1 MQSIVLSHK
10 METENSTTLEVEIE
24 RILPGG
30 VGLAHADG
38 KTIFVALAAP
48 GDRLRVTIDR
58 VQGNLSFASIKEI
71 LTPSPV
77 RVEPPCP
84 YFGRCGGCDFQQMTY
99 EAQLAAKAEI
109 IRDCLRRIAHLEN
122 PPDIAVHAS
131 PKEWRYRARATW
143 QVDQEQESVGYYERA
158 SRRVCDVADCAVLVP
173 ALQTTLEQVR
183 ATKREALPDGLKHI
197 DVVVGDDGVSLAPEF
212 ADFRTREVSLN
223 VFDEVYSYDA
233 EAFFQINQDLLAP
246 LIATALPNVTG
257 ETALDL
263 YCGVGLFTLP
273 LARRFSRVLGIEANP
288 AASRFARRNLQQAQ
302 FDNTKI
308 ITSTVTEWL
317 RANVRRLGSVDL
329 ILLDPP
335 RAGAESVVIKSILDL
350 HPKRISYVSC
360 DPATLAR
367 DLKKLLAGGYAL
379 DSIAAFDMFP
389 QTHHVETVVQ
399 LIGEITSS

>member
-1 MQSIVLSHK
+1 
-10 METENSTTLEVEIE
+10 METENTMSLEVEIE

-30 VGLAHADG
+30 VGLAHTG
-38 KTIFVALAAP
+38 GMTIFVALAAP
-48 GDRLRVTIDR
+48 GDRLSVTIDR
-58 VQGNLSFASIKEI
+58 VQGNVSFASIKEI
-71 LTPSPV
+71 LTSSPV

-84 YFGRCGGCDFQQMTY
+84 YFGSCGGCDFQQMTY
-99 EAQLAAKAEI
+99 EAQLANKAEI
-109 IRDCLRRIAHLEN
+109 IRDCLRRIARLEK
-122 PPDIAVHAS
+122 PPDVAVVPS

-143 QVDQEQESVGYYERA
+143 QVDQEQDSVGYYERA

-173 ALQTTLEQVR
+173 VLQTTLEQVR
-183 ATKREALPDGLKHI
+183 ATPLDAFPDGLKHI

-212 ADFRTREVSLN
+212 ADFHTSEVSLK
-223 VFDEVYSYDA
+223 VLDEVYRYNA
-233 EAFFQINQDLLAP
+233 EAFFQINHDLLAR

-263 YCGVGLFTLP
+263 YCGVGLFTIP
-273 LARRFSRVLGIEANP
+273 LARRFNRVLGIEANP
-288 AASRFARRNLQQAQ
+288 VASGFARRNLQQAQ
-302 FDNTKI
+302 LGNSRIF
-308 ITSTVTEWL
+308 TSTVTEWL
-317 RANVRRLGSVDL
+317 RANVRTLGSVDF

-367 DLKKLLAGGYAL
+367 DLKKLLAGGYTL

-389 QTHHVETVVQ
+389 QTHHVETVLQ
-399 LIGEITSS
+399 LISEVIS

>member
-1 MQSIVLSHK
+1 

-71 LTPSPV
+71 VTPSPV

-122 PPDIAVHAS
+122 PPEIAVHAS

-143 QVDQEQESVGYYERA
+143 QVDKEQESVGYYERA

-173 ALQTTLEQVR
+173 VLQTTLEQVR
-183 ATKREALPDGLKHI
+183 ATRRDALPDGLKHI

-212 ADFRTREVSLN
+212 ADFRTSEVSLK
-223 VFDEVYSYDA
+223 VFDEVYSYNA

-288 AASRFARRNLQQAQ
+288 VASRFARRNLQQAQ
-302 FDNTKI
+302 LENAKI

-317 RANVRRLGSVDL
+317 RANVRRLDSVDF

-367 DLKKLLAGGYAL
+367 DLKKLLAGGYDL

-389 QTHHVETVVQ
+389 QTHHIETVVH
-399 LIGEITSS
+399 LSSVLPS